1 MKTAYSYIRFS
12 RPEQI
17 KGDSLRRQTAGS
29 EAYCQR
35 KGYHLNTSLVL
46 TDLGISAFK
55 GRNVEQGALGA
66 FLDAVKSKRV
76 KPGSVLIVESLDRLS
91 RNQVGEALELFLGIL
106 RKGIEIVTLTPEQ
119 TFTKDS
125 INDIANILTAI
136 IFMAR
141 AHEESATKSVRVKAA
156 WIKKREQAA
165 EIKLTGQ
172 CPAWLKL
179 AADKRSFEK
188 IPSSIKAV
196 RQIFR
201 MAIAGLGTTAI
212 SKRLNQD
219 GIEPIGRAK
228 TWHKSYIA
236 KILHNR
242 AVIGEY
248 QPCVGHAHNRT
259 PVGQPIPDYFPAI
272 VSESDYYKALNSLE
286 SRKNKRG
293 PNGKTVAN
301 LFKGLLFDSR
311 DGATL
316 TIVNKGNGRVL
327 VSSAAQRG
335 ETGSVYLSFPYAA
348 FEDAMLRFLTELKAS
363 DLCGPSEDTR
373 SIQDE
378 VQAAEGRLADLE
390 KRIGQ
395 VKTRLLEEDGFD
407 ALADVLKTLTDR
419 RDEQLNLIDQLRQQ
433 QHNQANNNL
442 SDAQDVIGMLARS
455 KGKDLYALRTRLA
468 ARVRQLISE
477 VWVLVQEVK
486 QEGRPRY
493 RMAYVQVWLRGG
505 GVRCMAV
512 YSVARLPREYPQLGI
527 AARGHGFGDT
537 TVIFDL
543 PPEHDL
549 RKYRD
554 RRAGSE
560 LRKHPEM
567 ALFGG

>member
-1 MKTAYSYIRFS
+1 MKTAYSYVRFS

-17 KGDSLRRQTAGS
+17 RGDSLRRQTEGS

-35 KGYHLNTSLVL
+35 KGYHLDTSLNL
-46 TDLGISAFK
+46 TDLGVSAFK

-91 RNQVGEALELFLGIL
+91 RNQIGDALELFLGLL
-106 RKGIEIVTLTPEQ
+106 RKGVEIVTLTPEQ

-125 INDIANILTAI
+125 INDVANILTAI
-136 IFMAR
+136 IYMAR

-156 WIKKREQAA
+156 WNKKREQAA
-165 EIKLTGQ
+165 DIKLTGQ
-172 CPAWLKL
+172 CPAWLRL
-179 AADKRSFEK
+179 AADKRSFDK
-188 IPSSIKAV
+188 IPSAV
-196 RQIFR
+196 KTVRRIFR
-201 MAIAGLGTTAI
+201 MAIDGLGTTAI
-212 SKRLNQD
+212 SKRLNQ
-219 GIEPIGRAK
+219 ENVPTIGRAK

-236 KILHNR
+236 KILHSR

-248 QPCVGHAHNRT
+248 QPCIGHAHNRT
-259 PVGQPIPDYFPAI
+259 PVGNPIQNYFPAI
-272 VSESDYYKALNSLE
+272 VSEADYYNALNSLD
-286 SRKNKRG
+286 SRRNRRG
-293 PNGKTVAN
+293 PNGKNVAN
-301 LFKGLLFDSR
+301 LFKGLLFDAR
-311 DGATL
+311 DGATMTL
-316 TIVNKGNGRVL
+316 VNKGNGRVL

-348 FEDAMLRFLTELKAS
+348 FEDALLRFLTELKAS
-363 DLCGPSEDTR
+363 DLCGPSEDAR
-373 SIQDE
+373 SIQDDL
-378 VQAAEGRLADLE
+378 QAAEGKLAELE

-395 VKTRLLEEDGFD
+395 VKTRLLAEDGFD

-419 RDEQLNLIDQLRQQ
+419 REEQLNLIEQLRQQ
-433 QHNQANNNL
+433 SHNQADSNL
-442 SDAQDVIGMLARS
+442 SDVQDVIGMLGRS

-468 ARVRQLISE
+468 ARIRQLISE

-537 TVIFDL
+537 TVVFDL
-543 PPEHDL
+543 PAENDL

-567 ALFGG
+567 ALFGA

>member
-1 MKTAYSYIRFS
+1 MKTAYSYVRFS
-12 RPEQI
+12 RPEQNR
-17 KGDSLRRQTAGS
+17 GDSLRRQTEGS

-35 KGYHLNTSLVL
+35 KGYLLDTSLVL
-46 TDLGISAFK
+46 TDLGVSAFK

-76 KPGSVLIVESLDRLS
+76 KSGSVLIVESLDRLS

-119 TFTKDS
+119 TFTRDS
-125 INDIANILTAI
+125 INDVANILTAI

-141 AHEESATKSVRVKAA
+141 AHEESATKSVRIRAA
-156 WIKKREQAA
+156 WNKKRERAA
-165 EIKLTGQ
+165 DIKLTGQ
-172 CPAWLKL
+172 CPAWLTL
-179 AADKRSFEK
+179 AADKRSFSK
-188 IPSSIKAV
+188 IPSAV
-196 RQIFR
+196 KTVRRIFR
-201 MAIAGLGTTAI
+201 MAIDGMGTTAI
-212 SKRLNQD
+212 SKRLNQ
-219 GIEPIGRAK
+219 ENVPTIGRAK

-248 QPCVGHAHNRT
+248 QPCMGHAHNRT
-259 PVGQPIPDYFPAI
+259 PVGQPIPDYFPVV
-272 VSESDYYKALNSLE
+272 VSESDYYRALNALG
-286 SRKNKRG
+286 SRRNQKG

-316 TIVNKGNGRVL
+316 TLVNKGNGRVL

-335 ETGSVYLSFPYAA
+335 ENGSVYLSFPYAA
-348 FEDAMLRFLTELKAS
+348 LEDAMLRFLTELKAS
-363 DLCGPSEDTR
+363 DLCGPSEDAR

-378 VQAAEGRLADLE
+378 VQAAEGRLADIE
-390 KRIGQ
+390 RRIGQ

-407 ALADVLKTLTDR
+407 ELADVLKRLTLK
-419 RDEQLNLIDQLRQQ
+419 RDEQLNLIEQLRQQ
-433 QHNQANNNL
+433 SHNQADNNL
-442 SDAQDVIGMLARS
+442 TDVQDVIGMLGRS
-455 KGKDLYALRTRLA
+455 KGKDLFGLRTRLA
-468 ARVRQLISE
+468 ARIRQLISE

-486 QEGRPRY
+486 DEGRPRY

-512 YSVARLPREYPQLGI
+512 YSIARLSREYPQLGI

-537 TVIFDL
+537 AVIFDL

-567 ALFGG
+567 ALFGS